1 MEPLWASLTM
11 TVAGIFSSF
20 SKILLKKWTLKKSI
34 QKSGN
39 FDHLFVFIKFIFLIF
54 YFELGFSRP
63 PNGLVLALHC

>member
-39 FDHLFVFIKFIFLIF
+39 FDHLFVFIKFIFLF
-54 YFELGFSRP
+54 
-63 PNGLVLALHC
+63 